1 MSTLKPYFWKQT
13 DHRWADKSY
22 KGMTLGA
29 GGCGPTDCANVI
41 SSITGVNFTPA
52 DAWDWM
58 KERGYLYPGQGTAWE
73 AIAACLKAHNV
84 DKFKVTYSY
93 KEAKKSL
100 KKGQWVMTVVGPSI
114 WTSGGHYICL
124 YALRSGDKISVSDPY
139 SSSDRCQ
146 KNATFFEYAKAQKC
160 SWICIDPDDYA
171 EMRKENKSKRYVSDK
186 FLMYVDRTR
195 ANIRKGR
202 GMRYEAVGNV
212 KRGHKFTVTSYKNK
226 WYKIASGKYKGYFI
240 HENNLTGTPPY
251 KRTFKATCKMNVRAG
266 YTQKSTK
273 IGEVKKG
280 TLITSSKKLGDWAY
294 FPAVKGWIRI
304 KSADGKKYLKEM

>member
-1 MSTLKPYFWKQT
+1 MALKPYFWKQT
-13 DHRWADKSY
+13 DPKWAKKSY

-52 DAWDWM
+52 DAWEWM
-58 KERGYLYPGQGTAWE
+58 KKHGYLYPGQGTAW
-73 AIAACLKAHNV
+73 AGITACLKAHEV

-124 YALRSGDKISVSDPY
+124 YALRSGEKISVSDPY

-146 KNATFFEYAKAQKC
+146 KNATFSEYARAQKC
-160 SWICIDPDDYA
+160 SWVCIDPDDY
-171 EMRKENKSKRYVSDK
+171 KELRAKDSGKPSKSTRFVMYIDK
-186 FLMYVDRTR
+186 AKGNV
-195 ANIRKGR
+195 RKGR
-202 GMRYEAVGNV
+202 STKYEAVASL
-212 KRGHKFTVTSYKNK
+212 KRGTKLTVGNLKNK
-226 WYKIASGKYKGYFI
+226 WYEIKLGKYKGYFI
-240 HENNLTGTPPY
+240 HENNLTNTPPFV
-251 KRTFKATCKMNVRAG
+251 RTFKATCKMNVRAG
-266 YTQKSTK
+266 YTMKADI

-280 TLITSSKKLGDWAY
+280 TLIKSSKKLGDWGY

-304 KSADGKKYLKEM
+304 KSADGKKKYLKEM